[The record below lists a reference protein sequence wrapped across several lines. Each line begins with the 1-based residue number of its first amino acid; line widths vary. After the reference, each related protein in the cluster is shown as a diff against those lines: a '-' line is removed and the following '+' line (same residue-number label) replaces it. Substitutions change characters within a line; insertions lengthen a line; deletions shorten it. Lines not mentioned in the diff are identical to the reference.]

1 MKTGLACCAS
11 SHAYEFEYL
20 SEAKLK
26 GGCRTNCFTSAI
38 ELKVGDAVVI
48 EKIGR
53 GIFLGRI
60 TDIYDCDCNTD
71 YIYVGKAGE
80 TVTTYIDALD
90 KEKRKEELR
99 AQMEAKFKEID
110 KERKFEYYATLEGWH
125 AAQAAMHESFGALYK
140 EYKELQA

>member
-26 GGCRTNCFTSAI
+26 RDSRTNCFTSAI
-38 ELKVGDAVVI
+38 ELKAGDAVVI

-71 YIYVGKAGE
+71 YIYVDKAGE
-80 TVTTYIDALD
+80 TVTAY